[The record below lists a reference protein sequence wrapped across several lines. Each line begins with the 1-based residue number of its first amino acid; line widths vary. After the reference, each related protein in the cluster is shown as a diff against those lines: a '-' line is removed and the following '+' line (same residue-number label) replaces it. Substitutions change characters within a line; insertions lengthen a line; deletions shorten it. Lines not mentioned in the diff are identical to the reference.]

1 MVSHSL
7 HSVWL
12 WSLYCSHLLQEEA
25 SLMMAEQ
32 GTDLYVE
39 QNVIRSLLL
48 LYSFSRMGV
57 FVLPCAIQS
66 QVFDIPSSVR
76 YGFHLMK
83 WALGQIRYWLV
94 IPTSFVLLLH

>member
-12 WSLYCSHLLQEEA
+12 WSLYCSHLLQDEA

-39 QNVIRSLLL
+39 QNVIRSHFIIT
-48 LYSFSRMGV
+48 FSLFNLFLDMYYL
-57 FVLPCAIQS
+57 VLP
-66 QVFDIPSSVR
+66 
-76 YGFHLMK
+76 
-83 WALGQIRYWLV
+83 
-94 IPTSFVLLLH
+94 